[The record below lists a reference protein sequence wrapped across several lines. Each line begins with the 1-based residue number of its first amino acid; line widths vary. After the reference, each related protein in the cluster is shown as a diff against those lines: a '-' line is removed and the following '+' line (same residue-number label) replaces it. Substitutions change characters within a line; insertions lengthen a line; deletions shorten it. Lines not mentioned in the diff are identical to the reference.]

1 MRCALERVCA
11 SHSPFT
17 LEPLANGGFH
27 RGYVRK
33 IAAQRVCLARR
44 WVLVRHGSTTARE
57 VVVSCAAETV
67 RHLVTHVGGS
77 VLAAGAPT
85 TMVSSAISRSE
96 QSPRRRTGPLPKR
109 LDRKSVV

>member
-1 MRCALERVCA
+1 M
-11 SHSPFT
+11 
-17 LEPLANGGFH
+17 
-27 RGYVRK
+27 
-33 IAAQRVCLARR
+33 AAQRVCLARR

-57 VVVSCAAETV
+57 VVVSRAPETV

-96 QSPRRRTGPLPKR
+96 QAPRRRAFFRETTPFDNETHGDSFFQSRIGTPR
-109 LDRKSVV
+109 SRTYGDESNQRKD